1 MLMKKGLDSETRDP
15 IVSDRERAL
24 ARVAVIG
31 KAQGA
36 PNKLG
41 YNSRSFSIGQSVLF
55 LRTGE
60 GSPGKS
66 TAGGIMTDIGRH
78 EHVAAAQA
86 QISVR
91 SYFDAL
97 LIDNDNEL
105 IFYQTS
111 LYAFLASQDTDPLVC
126 RTVS

>member
-1 MLMKKGLDSETRDP
+1 MLMKKGLDSEARDP

-36 PNKLG
+36 PNRLG

-66 TAGGIMTDIGRH
+66 PARGVMSDISRQAR
-78 EHVAAAQA
+78 VASAQA
-86 QISVR
+86 QIPGR
-91 SYFDAL
+91 SCFDA
-97 LIDNDNEL
+97 EP
-105 IFYQTS
+105 F
-111 LYAFLASQDTDPLVC
+111 AKA
-126 RTVS
+126 